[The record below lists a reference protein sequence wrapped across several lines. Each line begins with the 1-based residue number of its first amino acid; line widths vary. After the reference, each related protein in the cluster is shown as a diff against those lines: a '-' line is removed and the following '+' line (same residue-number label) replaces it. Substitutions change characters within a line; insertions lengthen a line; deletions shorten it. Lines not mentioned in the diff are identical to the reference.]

1 MNTYKTFG
9 ESLENLNDDS
19 YLTLI
24 SSISALFNAARFIWA
39 GAIDKYS
46 FKTVYAMLI
55 VLEIILAFTIRLT
68 VLSRASY
75 AILVC
80 LVLFC
85 IGGHFA
91 LFPNVLKQIF
101 GK

>member
-1 MNTYKTFG
+1 MNSYKAFG
-9 ESLENLNDDS
+9 ETFDHLNDDTF
-19 YLTLI
+19 LTEV
-24 SSISALFNAARFIWA
+24 SSISAIFNAARFIWS
-39 GAIDKYS
+39 GALDKYD
-46 FKTVYAMLI
+46 FRTVYG
-55 VLEIILAFTIRLT
+55 VLLVIEIALAFTIRLT
-68 VLSRASY
+68 VLSKASF
-75 AILVC
+75 AVLVC

>member
-1 MNTYKTFG
+1 MN
-9 ESLENLNDDS
+9 
-19 YLTLI
+19 
-24 SSISALFNAARFIWA
+24 SISAVFNAARFIWS
-39 GAIDKYS
+39 GALDKFN
-46 FKTVYAMLI
+46 FKIVYGILVIMEI
-55 VLEIILAFTIRLT
+55 VLAFTIRLT
-68 VLSRASY
+68 VMSKPSFAV
-75 AILVC
+75 LVC